1 VDGRDKPDHD
11 GGAAPEPTD
20 AFRGHRKLMT
30 PDGLIIR
37 DAEAADLPA
46 VRALLVETWH
56 ATYDGIYGWQRVA
69 EITTAWH
76 SLENLAAQLDREG
89 GAFLVALVKDEVIAT
104 ASARIEPDRAAL
116 LTRLYVLPQYQG
128 VGIGRTLL
136 QVTLACFPQAP
147 VARLEVES
155 QNEPAIAFYER
166 MGFFLQRQAR
176 FDGRDDTPNT
186 LLMAKRLF
194 AD

>member
-1 VDGRDKPDHD
+1 
-11 GGAAPEPTD
+11 
-20 AFRGHRKLMT
+20 MT

-46 VRALLVETWH
+46 VRAMLVETWH
-56 ATYDGIYGWQRVA
+56 ATYDGIYGWRRVA
-69 EITTAWH
+69 EITNAWH
-76 SLENLAAQLDREG
+76 SPENLAAQLGRED
-89 GAFLVALVKDEVIAT
+89 GAFLVALIGEAIVAT
-104 ASARIEPDRAAL
+104 SSARLEPDRAAL
-116 LTRLYVLPQYQG
+116 LTRLYVLPPYQG

-136 QVTLACFPQAP
+136 QVTLACFPHAP

-176 FDGRDDTPNT
+176 FDGREDTPNT
-186 LLMAKRLF
+186 LMMAKRLF
-194 AD
+194 AA

>member
-1 VDGRDKPDHD
+1 MS
-11 GGAAPEPTD
+11 AA
-20 AFRGHRKLMT
+20 
-30 PDGLIIR
+30 GLIIR

-56 ATYDGIYGWQRVA
+56 ATYDGIYGWRRVA
-69 EITTAWH
+69 EITNAWH
-76 SLENLAAQLDREG
+76 SLDNLQAQLARGEI
-89 GAFLVALVKDEVIAT
+89 FLVGLIGDEIIAT
-104 ASARIEPDRAAL
+104 ASARLERDRAAL
-116 LTRLYVLPQYQG
+116 LTRLYVLPARQG

-136 QVTLACFPQAP
+136 QVTLACFPHAP

-166 MGFFLQRQAR
+166 MGFALQRQAR
-176 FDGRDDTPNT
+176 FDGREDTPNT

-194 AD
+194 AE

>member
-1 VDGRDKPDHD
+1 
-11 GGAAPEPTD
+11 
-20 AFRGHRKLMT
+20 MT

-37 DAEAADLPA
+37 DAEAADLSA
-46 VRALLVETWH
+46 VRGLLVETWH

-69 EITTAWH
+69 EITNAWH
-76 SLENLAAQLDREG
+76 SLDTLGAQLGRESG
-89 GAFLVALVKDEVIAT
+89 VFLVGMLGNEIVAT
-104 ASARIEPDRAAL
+104 ASARQERDGAAM
-116 LTRLYVLPQYQG
+116 LTRLYVLPARQG

-147 VARLEVES
+147 VARLEVET

-186 LLMAKRLF
+186 LIMAKRLF
-194 AD
+194 AA

>member
-1 VDGRDKPDHD
+1 V
-11 GGAAPEPTD
+11 
-20 AFRGHRKLMT
+20 T
-30 PDGLIIR
+30 PAGLVIR

-46 VRALLVETWH
+46 VRAMLVETWH
-56 ATYDGIYGWQRVA
+56 ATYDGIYGWRRVA
-69 EITTAWH
+69 EITNAWH
-76 SLENLAAQLDREG
+76 SLENLSAQLGRED
-89 GAFLVALVKDEVIAT
+89 GAFLVALIGEEIVAT
-104 ASARIEPDRAAL
+104 SSARPEPDRAAL

-136 QVTLACFPQAP
+136 QVTLACFPHAP

-176 FDGRDDTPNT
+176 FDGREDTPNT
-186 LLMAKRLF
+186 LMMAKRLF
-194 AD
+194 AE

>member
-1 VDGRDKPDHD
+1 MIPADLV
-11 GGAAPEPTD
+11 
-20 AFRGHRKLMT
+20 
-30 PDGLIIR
+30 IR
-37 DAEAADLPA
+37 DAEAADVPA

-69 EITTAWH
+69 EITNAWH
-76 SLENLAAQLDREG
+76 SLENLRSQLGREEG
-89 GAFLVALVKDEVIAT
+89 VFLVGQIGEEVVAT
-104 ASARIEPDRAAL
+104 ASARPERDGAAL
-116 LTRLYVLPQYQG
+116 LTRLYVLPAWQG

-136 QVTLACFPQAP
+136 QVALACFPKAP

-155 QNEPAIAFYER
+155 QNELAIAFYER

-194 AD
+194 VE

>member
-1 VDGRDKPDHD
+1 
-11 GGAAPEPTD
+11 
-20 AFRGHRKLMT
+20 MT

-46 VRALLVETWH
+46 VRGLLVETWH
-56 ATYDGIYGWQRVA
+56 ATYDGIYGWRRVA
-69 EITTAWH
+69 EITNAWH
-76 SLENLAAQLDREG
+76 SLDNLTAQLGRDS
-89 GAFLVALVKDEVIAT
+89 GAFLIALVGDEIIAT
-104 ASARIEPDRAAL
+104 SSARLEPDRAAL

-128 VGIGRTLL
+128 VGVGRTLL

-155 QNEPAIAFYER
+155 QNEPAIVFYER

-194 AD
+194 AE

>member
-1 VDGRDKPDHD
+1 
-11 GGAAPEPTD
+11 
-20 AFRGHRKLMT
+20 MT
-30 PDGLIIR
+30 PADLVIR

-56 ATYDGIYGWQRVA
+56 ATYDAIYGWQRVA
-69 EITTAWH
+69 EITNAWH
-76 SLENLAAQLDREG
+76 SLENLKAQLGRDEG
-89 GAFLVALVKDEVIAT
+89 VFLVALVGEEIVAT
-104 ASARIEPDRAAL
+104 ASARQERDRAAL
-116 LTRLYVLPQYQG
+116 LTRLYVLPNRQG

-136 QVTLACFPQAP
+136 QVALACFPDAP

-194 AD
+194 VA

>member
-1 VDGRDKPDHD
+1 V
-11 GGAAPEPTD
+11 
-20 AFRGHRKLMT
+20 T
-30 PDGLIIR
+30 PDGIIIR
-37 DAEAADLPA
+37 DAEAADLSA
-46 VRALLVETWH
+46 VRALLVDTWH
-56 ATYDGIYGWQRVA
+56 ATYDGIYGWRRVA
-69 EITTAWH
+69 EISNAWH
-76 SLENLAAQLDREG
+76 SLENLNAQLGRESG
-89 GAFLVALVKDEVIAT
+89 VFLVALTGGKIIAT
-104 ASARIEPDRAAL
+104 SSARIEQDRAAM
-116 LTRLYVLPQYQG
+116 LTRLYVLPAWQG
-128 VGIGRTLL
+128 IGVGRTLL

-194 AD
+194 AE

>member
-1 VDGRDKPDHD
+1 
-11 GGAAPEPTD
+11 
-20 AFRGHRKLMT
+20 MT
-30 PDGLIIR
+30 PADLVIR

-69 EITTAWH
+69 EITNAWH
-76 SLENLAAQLDREG
+76 SLDALAAQLGRESG
-89 GAFLVALVKDEVIAT
+89 VSLVALIGEEVVGT
-104 ASARIEPDRAAL
+104 ASARSEPDHAAL
-116 LTRLYVLPQYQG
+116 LTRLYVLPARQG
-128 VGIGRTLL
+128 EGIGRTLL
-136 QVTLACFPQAP
+136 QVALACFPDAP

-155 QNEPAIAFYER
+155 QNEPAITFYER

-194 AD
+194 VA

>member
-1 VDGRDKPDHD
+1 
-11 GGAAPEPTD
+11 
-20 AFRGHRKLMT
+20 MT

-37 DAEAADLPA
+37 DAQPADLPA
-46 VRALLVETWH
+46 VRGLLVETWH

-69 EITTAWH
+69 EITNAWH
-76 SLENLAAQLDREG
+76 SLENLSAQLGRDS
-89 GAFLVALVKDEVIAT
+89 GAFLVALVGEEIIAT
-104 ASARIEPDRAAL
+104 SSARLERDHAAL
-116 LTRLYVLPQYQG
+116 LTRLYVLPRYQG
-128 VGIGRTLL
+128 IGVGRTLL

-176 FDGRDDTPNT
+176 FDGREDTPNT

-194 AD
+194 AE

>member
-1 VDGRDKPDHD
+1 
-11 GGAAPEPTD
+11 
-20 AFRGHRKLMT
+20 MT
-30 PDGLIIR
+30 PNGLIIR

-46 VRALLVETWH
+46 VRGLLVETWH

-69 EITTAWH
+69 EITNAWH
-76 SLENLAAQLDREG
+76 SLENLAAQLDRGE
-89 GAFLVALVKDEVIAT
+89 GAFLVALVGDEIVAT
-104 ASARIEPDRAAL
+104 SSARLESDGAAM
-116 LTRLYVLPQYQG
+116 LTRLYVLPPWQG
-128 VGIGRTLL
+128 TGIGRTLL
-136 QVTLACFPQAP
+136 QVTLACFPHAP

-155 QNEPAIAFYER
+155 QNEASIAFYER

-194 AD
+194 AE

>member
-1 VDGRDKPDHD
+1 V
-11 GGAAPEPTD
+11 
-20 AFRGHRKLMT
+20 T

-69 EITTAWH
+69 EITNAWH
-76 SLENLAAQLDREG
+76 SLDNLGAQLAREG
-89 GAFLVALVKDEVIAT
+89 GAFLVGLVGEEIVAT
-104 ASARIEPDRAAL
+104 ASARLEPDRAAL
-116 LTRLYVLPQYQG
+116 LTRLYVLPAWQG

-136 QVTLACFPQAP
+136 QVALACFPRAP

-194 AD
+194 AE

>member
-1 VDGRDKPDHD
+1 VT
-11 GGAAPEPTD
+11 PE
-20 AFRGHRKLMT
+20 
-30 PDGLIIR
+30 GLSIR
-37 DAEAADLPA
+37 DAAAADLPA

-69 EITTAWH
+69 EITNAWH
-76 SLENLAAQLDREG
+76 SLDNLTAQLGREG
-89 GAFLVALVKDEVIAT
+89 GAFLIAELGAELVAT
-104 ASARIEPDRAAL
+104 ASARLEPDRSVL
-116 LTRLYVLPQYQG
+116 LTRLYVLPTYQAVG
-128 VGIGRTLL
+128 VGRTLL
-136 QVTLACFPQAP
+136 QVVLACFPLAP

-186 LLMAKRLF
+186 LMMAKRLF
-194 AD
+194 AP

>member
-1 VDGRDKPDHD
+1 V
-11 GGAAPEPTD
+11 
-20 AFRGHRKLMT
+20 T

-56 ATYDGIYGWQRVA
+56 ATYDGIYGWRRVA
-69 EITTAWH
+69 EITNAWH
-76 SLENLAAQLDREG
+76 SLENLSQQLGRES
-89 GAFLVALVKDEVIAT
+89 GAFLVGLVGDELVAT
-104 ASARIEPDRAAL
+104 SSARLERDRAAL

-176 FDGRDDTPNT
+176 FDGREDTPNT
-186 LLMAKRLF
+186 LMMAKRLF
-194 AD
+194 AEN

>member
-1 VDGRDKPDHD
+1 
-11 GGAAPEPTD
+11 
-20 AFRGHRKLMT
+20 MT

-46 VRALLVETWH
+46 VRALLVDTWH

-69 EITTAWH
+69 EISNAWH
-76 SLENLAAQLDREG
+76 SLESLAAQLGRESG
-89 GAFLVALVKDEVIAT
+89 VFLVGLNGEEIIAT
-104 ASARIEPDRAAL
+104 SSARLEQDRAAM
-116 LTRLYVLPQYQG
+116 LTRLYVLPAWQG
-128 VGIGRTLL
+128 IGVGRTLL

-194 AD
+194 AA

>member
-1 VDGRDKPDHD
+1 
-11 GGAAPEPTD
+11 
-20 AFRGHRKLMT
+20 MT

-69 EITTAWH
+69 EITNAWH
-76 SLENLAAQLDREG
+76 SLENLSAQLGREG
-89 GAFLVALVKDEVIAT
+89 GTFLVALVGSDIIGT
-104 ASARIEPDRAAL
+104 SSARIEPDRAAL

-194 AD
+194 AA

>member
-1 VDGRDKPDHD
+1 
-11 GGAAPEPTD
+11 
-20 AFRGHRKLMT
+20 MT
-30 PDGLIIR
+30 PDGIIIR
-37 DAEAADLPA
+37 DAEAADLSA
-46 VRALLVETWH
+46 VRALLVDTWH
-56 ATYDGIYGWQRVA
+56 ATYDGIYGWRRVA
-69 EITTAWH
+69 EISNAWH
-76 SLENLAAQLDREG
+76 SLENLNAQLGRESG
-89 GAFLVALVKDEVIAT
+89 VFLVALTGGKIIAT
-104 ASARIEPDRAAL
+104 SSARIEQDRAAM
-116 LTRLYVLPQYQG
+116 LTRLYVLPAWQG
-128 VGIGRTLL
+128 IGVGRTLL

-194 AD
+194 AE